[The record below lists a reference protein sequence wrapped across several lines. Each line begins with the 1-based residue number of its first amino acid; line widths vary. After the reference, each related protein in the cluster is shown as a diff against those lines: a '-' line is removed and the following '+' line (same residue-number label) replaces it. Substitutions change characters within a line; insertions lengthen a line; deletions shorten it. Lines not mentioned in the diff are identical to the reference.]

1 MLYKFKSK
9 ATADLIMLE
18 ANGKQILRII
28 GKEPAPKG
36 IVEVAE
42 MPEAIEAL
50 RRAVQQEEDA
60 LAQMKAQ
67 KAQRYRRSKKPHY
80 GPRATRQFEATCHP
94 IYRDAA
100 TRAQGWQRCGLGRIR
115 CKWHTPMKR
124 SHPMWC

>member
-50 RRAVQQEEDA
+50 QIGRAHV
-60 LAQMKAQ
+60 
-67 KAQRYRRSKKPHY
+67 
-80 GPRATRQFEATCHP
+80 
-94 IYRDAA
+94 
-100 TRAQGWQRCGLGRIR
+100 
-115 CKWHTPMKR
+115 
-124 SHPMWC
+124 

>member
-50 RRAVQQEEDA
+50 RRAVQEEDA
-60 LAQMKAQ
+60 LAQIKAQ
-67 KAQRYRRSKKPHY
+67 KAQDTDEAKSPATDREQPVSLRQ
-80 GPRATRQFEATCHP
+80 RATPFIEMLQ
-94 IYRDAA
+94 
-100 TRAQGWQRCGLGRIR
+100 RAHKAGKDLVWGA
-115 CKWHTPMKR
+115 
-124 SHPMWC
+124 